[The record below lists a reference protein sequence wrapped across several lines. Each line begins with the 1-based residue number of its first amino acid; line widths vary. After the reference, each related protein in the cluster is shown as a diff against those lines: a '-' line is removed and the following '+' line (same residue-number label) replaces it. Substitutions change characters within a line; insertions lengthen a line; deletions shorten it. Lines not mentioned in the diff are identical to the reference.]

1 MLGHFATVSGT
12 VPDRFPALGQA
23 AELVWKVAL
32 DWLSSRRVFVR
43 KFRGT
48 GRRAAITTLHDE
60 WEFLGMIQLSNKG
73 LFQEWYVIRKQ
84 LEW

>member
-23 AELVWKVAL
+23 AELVWKVVL

-43 KFRGT
+43 NFREPGGEPLLQHFT
-48 GRRAAITTLHDE
+48 MNGS
-60 WEFLGMIQLSNKG
+60 F
-73 LFQEWYVIRKQ
+73 
-84 LEW
+84 